1 MLLTRQ
7 QLQERL
13 IALHQAS
20 LHLIEDIPLDALL
33 ERIATVACE
42 QAQAQ
47 YAALGIQ
54 GQDGKLKQFI
64 TVGMNNEEISRMA
77 HPPVGLGLLGAL
89 MDSDQAIRIPDIHAD
104 ARSVGFPEN
113 HPTMIPFLG
122 VPIRL
127 RDEQLGQI
135 YLTNKIGQPEFT
147 SDDEQV
153 IQMLAAYAAVA
164 IHNAG
169 QREDLLRLTVL
180 EERER
185 IGMDLH
191 DGIIQSIFGVG
202 LVLEHARLIVHED
215 PDKSQARIQQAIDS
229 LNQTIRDIRSYIL
242 DLRPRQLGNENLLD
256 GLKRLVTEFRLN
268 TLAEATLTGKPGDL
282 AGLPQAHATA
292 LFHICQETL
301 ANAAKHAGAKKV
313 DVSLW
318 ATPERLM
325 MEVRDDGKG
334 FDMAEMNITL
344 GHGLSNIQTRIH
356 QVGGDVEITSVVSE
370 GTSVLAW
377 VPRVAR
383 KKTTP

>member
-13 IALHQAS
+13 IALQQAS
-20 LHLIEDIPLDALL
+20 LQLVENISLETLL
-33 ERIATVACE
+33 ERIATVASE

-47 YAALGIQ
+47 YAALGVQ
-54 GQDGKLKQFI
+54 GPDGKIKQFI
-64 TVGMNNEEISRMA
+64 TVGMSAGEIRRIA
-77 HPPVGLGLLGAL
+77 HAPVGLGLLGAL
-89 MDSDQAIRIPDIHAD
+89 MDTDQTIRIPDIHAD
-104 ARSVGFPEN
+104 PRSVGFPKN
-113 HPTMIPFLG
+113 HPAMIPFLG

-147 SDDEQV
+147 ADDEQV

-164 IHNAG
+164 IHNA
-169 QREDLLRLTVL
+169 RLYEDLRRLTVL

-202 LVLEHARLIVHED
+202 LVLEHARLIAQED
-215 PDKSQARIQQAIDS
+215 PEKSRERIQQSIDS

-242 DLRPRQLGNENLLD
+242 DLRPRQLGSENLLD

-268 TLAEATLTGKPGDL
+268 TLAEATLTGKPGDV
-282 AGLPQAHATA
+282 ASLPQAHATA

-301 ANAAKHAGAKKV
+301 ANAAKHAGAQKV

-318 ATPERLM
+318 ATSDRVI

-356 QVGGDVEITSVVSE
+356 QVGGEVEITSVVDE

-377 VPRVAR
+377 VPIVGH
-383 KKTTP
+383 KK